1 MSRPRALA
9 LSLLL
14 AAGTGRAQE
23 FRATVVGKVTDPKQ
37 AAIAGASVE
46 VTNTATGQVFR
57 TVTNDEGNYITPF
70 LNPGKYRV
78 TAELP
83 GFKRAIADGISTWI
97 LLCVPDLQASDGPI
111 VTNLD
116 VSSRTV
122 SSTLAGLFYN
132 GLHSAEAAPACPDW
146 AEHEKTSATNAFDAS
161 ICRQPGRRVGYFW
174 NLEFLC

>member
-1 MSRPRALA
+1 MSRRRALA
-9 LSLLL
+9 LSLPL

-83 GFKRAIADGISTWI
+83 GFKRAIADGIVLRLNDRVTI
-97 LLCVPDLQASDGPI
+97 DLTQNQINFPRHVQVA
-111 VTNLD
+111 LKL
-116 VSSRTV
+116 R
-122 SSTLAGLFYN
+122 F
-132 GLHSAEAAPACPDW
+132 
-146 AEHEKTSATNAFDAS
+146 
-161 ICRQPGRRVGYFW
+161 
-174 NLEFLC
+174 